1 MVSDGVDVRGHLV
14 TLLAS
19 VHLDD
24 LVRVD
29 WVELV
34 GIDHYAEEPRVGLR
48 GGGGKDRG
56 GGLKVIL
63 WNYQYYYT
71 YTCTY
76 IIYCGELVCM
86 HV

>member
-1 MVSDGVDVRGHLV
+1 M

-19 VHLDD
+19 VHLND

-34 GIDHYAEEPRVGLR
+34 GVDHYAEEPRVGL
-48 GGGGKDRG
+48 GGEGE
-56 GGLKVIL
+56 GLKVIRQ
-63 WNYQYYYT
+63 NYQYT
-71 YTCTY
+71 YLLLY
-76 IIYCGELVCM
+76 SSELVCV

>member
-1 MVSDGVDVRGHLV
+1 MA
-14 TLLAS
+14 LLAS

-34 GIDHYAEEPRVGLR
+34 GVDHYAEEPRVGLQGKGEGR
-48 GGGGKDRG
+48 GVKGDFTE
-56 GGLKVIL
+56 LPLLHIYMYMYIVYCSEVI
-63 WNYQYYYT
+63 
-71 YTCTY
+71 C
-76 IIYCGELVCM
+76 V